1 MLQFNWLD
9 FGIIGIISLS
19 ILISIIR
26 GFVREALSL
35 ITWLI
40 ALWVGLHFS
49 RPLAELLK
57 NTIHSHE
64 IRIVL
69 SFFGLVAVSLIIGAI
84 INYMIGRMLAKTCLK
99 GTDRLL
105 GGAFGLVRGLLVIA
119 LLTLL
124 AGMTHFP
131 EKPWWKGSQ
140 MVSQFQPMANW
151 LYDLL
156 PIEHNKLRDSIPME
170 IPELT

>member
-9 FGIIGIISLS
+9 VVIIGIISLS
-19 ILISIIR
+19 ILISVIR

-49 RPLAELLK
+49 SPLADMLK
-57 NTIHSHE
+57 STIHSHE

-84 INYMIGRMLAKTCLK
+84 INYIIGRMLAKTCLK

-105 GGAFGLVRGLLVIA
+105 GAAFGFGRGLLVIA
-119 LLTLL
+119 LLILL
-124 AGMTHFP
+124 AGMTFMP

-140 MVSQFQPMANW
+140 LVSHFQPMANW
-151 LYDLL
+151 LHDLL
-156 PIEHNKLRDSIPME
+156 PIEQSQIRDSIPME